1 MQTDFEG
8 KKNVLQGSAWPWYIL
23 QYDTEKLLKAAIIA
37 TEHAVVLDRVREETS
52 QDGVH
57 CCVNCSSQT
66 IQKGTWESSKRDAE
80 LMNWL
85 TLLPSQGLELY
96 KSQGPIFHME
106 RIILPAN
113 LLQKV
118 INPFAPELPVTARAE
133 PRLFYGL

>member
-1 MQTDFEG
+1 MCRLILRD
-8 KKNVLQGSAWPWYIL
+8 KKVLQGSAWPWYIL

-37 TEHAVVLDRVREETS
+37 TEHAVVLDRIREETS

-66 IQKGTWESSKRDAE
+66 IQKGNWESR
-80 LMNWL
+80 
-85 TLLPSQGLELY
+85 PFFHSQGLELY
-96 KSQGPIFHME
+96 KSQGLIFRME

-118 INPFAPELPVTARAE
+118 INPFAPEPPVIARGE